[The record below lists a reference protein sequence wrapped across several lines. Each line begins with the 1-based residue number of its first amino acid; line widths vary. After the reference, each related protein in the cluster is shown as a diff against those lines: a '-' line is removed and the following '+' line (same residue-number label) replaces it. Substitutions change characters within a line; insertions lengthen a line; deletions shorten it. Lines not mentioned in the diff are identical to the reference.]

1 MNWHDF
7 IATPAYQQAND
18 AEREQQRQQY
28 WQQHIAPHVP
38 DEHYVDAYLQFNQ
51 RTRPRGNPDSGV
63 LGDMGDAFL
72 HGAYQGSADLVSGVD
87 RVFGGNGQ
95 NAPANWL
102 RKKAEQQID
111 DMSPSAGQA
120 LQGFNIG
127 TQPDGRFGFSDQST
141 WAGAG
146 LGIVSGLGSLIPS
159 MIPGG
164 AVGRGLSLGGKALA
178 GVGNKALT
186 AGAGRAASV
195 GTLAEAR
202 GVQGL
207 ANTID
212 KIGNHT
218 GYGLTGGAMI
228 GGSAAEGAKNTILN
242 LGYEDLKDNP
252 RFQELYQQTYE
263 QAGGGDTREPFE
275 QAKALLAEEAA
286 QAAFLPGAGV
296 GALSMGI
303 GGPALENVILKT
315 AGTRGTNAL
324 KGLLTEGTQEFGE
337 GYGQQMA
344 ENYGQQQAG
353 QTVGLTDNALGQ
365 ALTGMV
371 IGGPV
376 GGLVGGLGRVRN
388 PEQVSA
394 TQEKL
399 NDLMSQHQT
408 LQDQMQE
415 PNADQTMLAEQL
427 RQNSIAIA
435 NLESWLQHHGEQV
448 PQAEAEAQAA
458 PEGWA
463 DHHQSYTDPLTGQY
477 HPPDPKVDMPTG
489 WDDHNPNDPPGGGG
503 VSDNP
508 NAGPQDFSHY
518 DQPAYGRRQ
527 ARQSQPQQEQQ
538 PPLLGTENAI
548 YVEPNSPAQRGET
561 TFTGPGFEQQTNAPY
576 RPESQPAPQPAQQP
590 PQQLG
595 YSPTDFTGNRHGN
608 VSANPDQAQ
617 QDSQQRRAD
626 QIDKAPSQHPGSPE
640 YTGDPDQ
647 DLTRYTERMNS
658 LNRLFRSFN
667 WRKGDTGKKRRVR
680 RLIENQ
686 RNLEMKARKG
696 GRGFTPTSMQEA
708 LANLKAMVESGE
720 GIRFEREVQ
729 AIEARQRQE
738 GMRLTPQQK
747 SGTPSGKKP
756 VLGKADETVMA
767 DEREVSTQ
775 YALYEQS
782 DLITSH
788 NDTGRVNP
796 DYPAELQPRDRARQ
810 ASETQIR
817 GIASKLNPKKLG
829 ANPLASSGAP
839 IIGSD
844 RVVESGNGRVSAI
857 RKAYRLYGDR
867 AEAYRQY
874 LKDNAEAFGLK
885 PEAIDGFKEPVLV
898 RQRQGKLDTEDR
910 VSFTKEANKPET
922 ATMSPAEKAKLDAS
936 RITQEDLNHFDTDG
950 TGDLLHRS
958 NDTFLAR
965 FADRLGD
972 ESAELKTREGHWNK
986 QMRDRVESALFMKA
1000 YDDERLNSLFAEDDK
1015 PELKNLIKSLA
1026 MAAPHFARAKG
1037 IDPELGGYGV
1047 IDSLVEASRILQ
1059 DSRNRGQSVDEIL
1072 DQRSLLDSFSPETE
1086 LFARWLDANLNKSKQ
1101 VGQALS
1107 ELASQIEQYLQ
1118 KQGQA
1123 GGDMFG
1129 SEEAT
1134 LNNLIEQTNQQLERD
1149 YGDKSTPIKDPKQ
1162 AKQTGPVQDAE
1173 GSNGKGEP
1181 GEPAGRATESARE
1194 AQRDEVD
1201 DLLDAVDDGTLDSD
1215 EWTDDDFAGIEEG
1228 KGKYNSRNAPHYSV
1242 PGIKSLSGAERAAVK
1257 RYLDGREDKA
1267 GIVARLKKLADT
1279 PWARKTVQSILI
1291 RQTID
1296 DLVGCL
1302 ETWAKSDLRYGHLLT
1317 PEQKKQMQSS
1327 KGQDTEGTIR
1337 LRQIDEP
1344 GGRYQ
1349 AGENEQQS
1357 GVEER
1362 KRRGKKSNLEDAG
1375 QKDLF
1380 ASPDLTGEER
1390 KQQIIE
1396 NQRVLVKHVETGTI
1410 RAGTDTIHT
1419 HDDLAHFIAPIRKLA
1434 QEEMYAIVL
1443 DGNDKVINII
1453 KHSKGQKASASV
1465 SPWTLAGAVVATP
1478 DAKSVWFAH
1487 NHPSGDPEP
1496 STSDVH
1502 ITHSLN
1508 EVLDGSGVINMGHAV
1523 VGITGH
1529 ARIMDADGTVQTGTV
1544 APKRMARNKAFPIT
1558 ERRLRFNRPHIN
1570 FSSPETVRP
1579 FLDTISGNA
1588 VVLLDSKYN
1597 VTGVLPLSDS
1607 DLKTLRHPTDNPAA
1621 ARIMT
1626 SLDSTNSS
1634 SVILKSSGSPL
1645 AMKGTRNLINF
1656 FNRGDRINVLDHFT
1670 GKEGDYQSAA
1680 EQGFPDLNEGGSFY
1694 ALRKDT
1700 NAKGIQ
1706 SGPLRLKLKP
1716 MEQKLGQAI
1725 HVLQS
1730 ETELP
1735 SHLYQTVISDKAQGR
1750 VRGLFDPD
1758 SGDTYLIA
1766 ANLDNVG
1773 EATRTVLHELVGHK
1787 GVRGLLGKRLDT
1799 VLDEIHRDMSDRL
1812 KQALAKRYARQ
1823 MEGKSEVE
1831 ANRIVAEE
1839 YLAHL
1844 AEKDPKNGLL
1854 TKVVS
1859 MIRNALRRL
1868 FPNIKWTDAD
1878 AVELLSAARGHL
1890 KRNGSFNPNGP
1901 KGNRYNDA
1909 GRAPTFYSAVER
1921 SAAAVKSDK
1930 LPAQSW
1936 LNAIKKGD
1944 FVQDEEI
1951 RWLGLDLWLD
1961 SKQGEKLSKSDVLS
1975 FIRENEVSIA
1985 EDLATSNTAANEEE
1999 LEERLDDMRRRFI
2012 NERIGDYEHG
2022 YHLDEIENALNTARE
2037 VLWDSE
2043 YEYNTN

>member
-1 MNWHDF
+1 
-7 IATPAYQQAND
+7 
-18 AEREQQRQQY
+18 
-28 WQQHIAPHVP
+28 
-38 DEHYVDAYLQFNQ
+38 
-51 RTRPRGNPDSGV
+51 
-63 LGDMGDAFL
+63 
-72 HGAYQGSADLVSGVD
+72 
-87 RVFGGNGQ
+87 
-95 NAPANWL
+95 
-102 RKKAEQQID
+102 
-111 DMSPSAGQA
+111 
-120 LQGFNIG
+120 
-127 TQPDGRFGFSDQST
+127 
-141 WAGAG
+141 
-146 LGIVSGLGSLIPS
+146 
-159 MIPGG
+159 
-164 AVGRGLSLGGKALA
+164 
-178 GVGNKALT
+178 
-186 AGAGRAASV
+186 
-195 GTLAEAR
+195 
-202 GVQGL
+202 
-207 ANTID
+207 
-212 KIGNHT
+212 
-218 GYGLTGGAMI
+218 
-228 GGSAAEGAKNTILN
+228 
-242 LGYEDLKDNP
+242 
-252 RFQELYQQTYE
+252 
-263 QAGGGDTREPFE
+263 
-275 QAKALLAEEAA
+275 
-286 QAAFLPGAGV
+286 
-296 GALSMGI
+296 
-303 GGPALENVILKT
+303 
-315 AGTRGTNAL
+315 
-324 KGLLTEGTQEFGE
+324 
-337 GYGQQMA
+337 
-344 ENYGQQQAG
+344 
-353 QTVGLTDNALGQ
+353 
-365 ALTGMV
+365 
-371 IGGPV
+371 
-376 GGLVGGLGRVRN
+376 
-388 PEQVSA
+388 
-394 TQEKL
+394 
-399 NDLMSQHQT
+399 
-408 LQDQMQE
+408 
-415 PNADQTMLAEQL
+415 
-427 RQNSIAIA
+427 IA

-477 HPPDPKVDMPTG
+477 HPPDPKMEAPTG

-503 VSDNP
+503 VSDMP
-508 NAGPQDFSHY
+508 GARPQDFSDY
-518 DQPAYGRRQ
+518 DQPAWQRNRPVNPAEAVRFGQRYVETADPANNMEQPSQWQGRTVGQEGQYPRRQ
-527 ARQSQPQQEQQ
+527 PMDTRTVGMPEQEQKPVPEKHRWKNRTVTREKS
-538 PPLLGTENAI
+538 PP
-548 YVEPNSPAQRGET
+548 VEPR
-561 TFTGPGFEQQTNAPY
+561 QQALPHY
-576 RPESQPAPQPAQQP
+576 PQA
-590 PQQLG
+590 
-595 YSPTDFTGNRHGN
+595 DFTGNRHGN

-708 LANLKAMVESGE
+708 LANLKAIVESGE

-1015 PELKNLIKSLA
+1015 PDLKNLIKSLA

-1242 PGIKSLSGAERAAVK
+1242 PGIKSLGGAERAAVK

-1317 PEQKKQMQSS
+1317 PEQKKQMQAARDKILKAQSDFD
-1327 KGQDTEGTIR
+1327 KLMNQGADTE
-1337 LRQIDEP
+1337 
-1344 GGRYQ
+1344 
-1349 AGENEQQS
+1349 
-1357 GVEER
+1357 
-1362 KRRGKKSNLEDAG
+1362 
-1375 QKDLF
+1375 
-1380 ASPDLTGEER
+1380 
-1390 KQQIIE
+1390 
-1396 NQRVLVKHVETGTI
+1396 
-1410 RAGTDTIHT
+1410 
-1419 HDDLAHFIAPIRKLA
+1419 
-1434 QEEMYAIVL
+1434 
-1443 DGNDKVINII
+1443 
-1453 KHSKGQKASASV
+1453 
-1465 SPWTLAGAVVATP
+1465 
-1478 DAKSVWFAH
+1478 
-1487 NHPSGDPEP
+1487 PEK
-1496 STSDVH
+1496 T
-1502 ITHSLN
+1502 N
-1508 EVLDGSGVINMGHAV
+1508 
-1523 VGITGH
+1523 
-1529 ARIMDADGTVQTGTV
+1529 
-1544 APKRMARNKAFPIT
+1544 NKA
-1558 ERRLRFNRPHIN
+1558 E
-1570 FSSPETVRP
+1570 
-1579 FLDTISGNA
+1579 
-1588 VVLLDSKYN
+1588 
-1597 VTGVLPLSDS
+1597 
-1607 DLKTLRHPTDNPAA
+1607 
-1621 ARIMT
+1621 
-1626 SLDSTNSS
+1626 
-1634 SVILKSSGSPL
+1634 
-1645 AMKGTRNLINF
+1645 
-1656 FNRGDRINVLDHFT
+1656 
-1670 GKEGDYQSAA
+1670 
-1680 EQGFPDLNEGGSFY
+1680 
-1694 ALRKDT
+1694 
-1700 NAKGIQ
+1700 
-1706 SGPLRLKLKP
+1706 
-1716 MEQKLGQAI
+1716 
-1725 HVLQS
+1725 
-1730 ETELP
+1730 
-1735 SHLYQTVISDKAQGR
+1735 
-1750 VRGLFDPD
+1750 
-1758 SGDTYLIA
+1758 
-1766 ANLDNVG
+1766 
-1773 EATRTVLHELVGHK
+1773 
-1787 GVRGLLGKRLDT
+1787 
-1799 VLDEIHRDMSDRL
+1799 
-1812 KQALAKRYARQ
+1812 
-1823 MEGKSEVE
+1823 
-1831 ANRIVAEE
+1831 
-1839 YLAHL
+1839 
-1844 AEKDPKNGLL
+1844 
-1854 TKVVS
+1854 
-1859 MIRNALRRL
+1859 
-1868 FPNIKWTDAD
+1868 
-1878 AVELLSAARGHL
+1878 
-1890 KRNGSFNPNGP
+1890 
-1901 KGNRYNDA
+1901 
-1909 GRAPTFYSAVER
+1909 
-1921 SAAAVKSDK
+1921 
-1930 LPAQSW
+1930 
-1936 LNAIKKGD
+1936 
-1944 FVQDEEI
+1944 
-1951 RWLGLDLWLD
+1951 
-1961 SKQGEKLSKSDVLS
+1961 
-1975 FIRENEVSIA
+1975 
-1985 EDLATSNTAANEEE
+1985 
-1999 LEERLDDMRRRFI
+1999 
-2012 NERIGDYEHG
+2012 
-2022 YHLDEIENALNTARE
+2022 
-2037 VLWDSE
+2037 
-2043 YEYNTN
+2043 